1 MSKIVFLFLV
11 ASSCLLA
18 IGSDNNATKKGQNIR
33 EKALFMNKD
42 HYQKILKKV
51 DEDKKKRKKEM
62 KIYKRKDGSID
73 TLKTIYEANH

>member
-1 MSKIVFLFLV
+1 MFKIFILLLV
-11 ASSCLLA
+11 SSGFLLA
-18 IGSDNNATKKGQNIR
+18 FYPENNSTKKNQDIK
-33 EKALFMNKD
+33 EKALFLNQD

-51 DEDKKKRKKEM
+51 DEDKKKQKKEM

>member
-18 IGSDNNATKKGQNIR
+18 IGSDNNTTKKGQNIR

-51 DEDKKKRKKEM
+51 DEDKKKRKK
-62 KIYKRKDGSID
+62 R
-73 TLKTIYEANH
+73 